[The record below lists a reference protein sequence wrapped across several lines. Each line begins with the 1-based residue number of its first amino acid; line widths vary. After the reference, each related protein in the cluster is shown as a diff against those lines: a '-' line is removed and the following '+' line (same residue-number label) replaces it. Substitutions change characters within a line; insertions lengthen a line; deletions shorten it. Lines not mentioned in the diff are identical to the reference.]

1 MNKALRAR
9 FGFSYQESAYLTFH
23 MRELAEHLLDCGT
36 PEEVEEVRAMLKKMD
51 LS

>member
-1 MNKALRAR
+1 MNAALRKR
-9 FGFSYQESAYLTFH
+9 FNFTYQESAYLTFH

-36 PEEVEEVRAMLKKMD
+36 PEEVEEVRAMLKKMK